1 MYTYIFEL
9 TGEKQDG
16 TEFYKTVEYSSYC
29 SKIGE
34 PLQKHLDRWVQDQ
47 ERYWNLKSYP
57 MKYGML
63 LPAQTL

>member
-9 TGEKQDG
+9 TGERQDG

-34 PLQKHLDRWVQDQ
+34 PLQNILIDGYKTKNDT
-47 ERYWNLKSYP
+47 
-57 MKYGML
+57 GI
-63 LPAQTL
+63 